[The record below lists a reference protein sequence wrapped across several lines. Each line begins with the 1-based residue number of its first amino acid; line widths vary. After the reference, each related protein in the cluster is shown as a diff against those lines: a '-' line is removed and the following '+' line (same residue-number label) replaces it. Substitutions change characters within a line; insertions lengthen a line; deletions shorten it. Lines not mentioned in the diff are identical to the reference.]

1 MSHKS
6 MSADF
11 DGAIRFA
18 QDLIRIPSLPGDEA
32 GVAQRVVE
40 EYEALG
46 FEDAHT
52 DSFGNAIGVVQG
64 TGDGPTVML
73 SCHLDIVAAGDEA
86 EWEHPPF
93 GGVVEGGFLH
103 GRGAM
108 DIKGP
113 LAIQTHA
120 AAALAGRTQGDVI
133 VAHTVLEERGGL
145 GMKHLIKSGV
155 VKPDLVIIGESTDGD
170 IAIGHRGRAEVEVV
184 IRGVAGHASAP
195 ERARNALDILAP
207 VLAAVQDLNKSD
219 ARDPVLGSASAVTT
233 GVEVRPESRNV
244 IPDEVV
250 VVVDWRILPGLTGD
264 DLVALLET
272 AIQGRL
278 ENGVPEG
285 FEIEVRGATELQ
297 TTWTGFTEDKVLH
310 TPGFLVDSDH
320 PAVVAASRTV
330 GTRNGGGA
338 ARIRPW
344 TFATD
349 GGWTCGVYGIPSF
362 GFAPGQ
368 ERYAHTNT
376 ERLNLAEAEWAF
388 GKYQELIPAVQEV
401 LPRG

>member
-1 MSHKS
+1 MPG
-6 MSADF
+6 DF
-11 DGAIRFA
+11 DGAVRFA
-18 QDLIRIPSLPGDEA
+18 QDLIRIPSLPGDESR
-32 GVAQRVVE
+32 VAKRVVQ

-46 FEDAHT
+46 FAEAYT
-52 DSFGNAIGVVQG
+52 DDFGNAIGVVRG
-64 TGDGPTVML
+64 AGGGPTVML

-93 GGVVEGGFLH
+93 GGVVEDGFLH

-120 AAALAGRTQGDVI
+120 AAALAGQTPGDVI

-145 GMKHLIKSGV
+145 GMKHLIESGA

-170 IAIGHRGRAEVEVV
+170 IAIGHRGRAELEVV
-184 IRGVAGHASAP
+184 LRGVAGHASAP
-195 ERARNALDILAP
+195 ERAHNALDILP
-207 VLAAVQDLNKSD
+207 GVLAAVQDLNASD
-219 ARDPVLGSASAVTT
+219 ARDPTLGAASAVTT

-250 VVVDWRILPGLTGD
+250 VVVDWRILPGLTGKE
-264 DLVALLET
+264 LVAMLD
-272 AIQGRL
+272 AKIQGRFP
-278 ENGVPEG
+278 GGIPDG

-297 TTWTGFTEDKVLH
+297 TTWTGFTEEKVLH
-310 TPGFLVDSDH
+310 TPGFLVDADH
-320 PAVVAASRTV
+320 PAVLAASAAV
-330 GTRNGGGA
+330 GTRGGEGPA
-338 ARIRPW
+338 TISPW

-349 GGWTCGVYGIPSF
+349 GGWTCGVFDIPSF

-376 ERLNLAEAEWAF
+376 ERLNLDEAEWAF
-388 GKYQELIPAVQEV
+388 QRYQQLIPAVQEA
-401 LPRG
+401 LGGA